1 MEGRRTVEVESE
13 GERERHETN
22 RQREGGGRPEGQV
35 LRAQGRLLISTSR
48 MKKKCFLEKS
58 AHVVFVPLCW
68 AISLCEGF
76 HQCSKSRSVGIWSV
90 ASRRL
95 STCLVNISW
104 MDG

>member
-13 GERERHETN
+13 GERERHETK

-58 AHVVFVPLCW
+58 ALLSSPASW
-68 AISLCEGF
+68 SGPE
-76 HQCSKSRSVGIWSV
+76 SSRKPSY
-90 ASRRL
+90 AL
-95 STCLVNISW
+95 
-104 MDG
+104 DQKPP